1 MQASTPIVSS
11 LGLKAVRI
19 SLLSGAVAAA
29 LGAPA
34 MAQDTGKIELDP
46 FVHTV
51 FEPDEETREY
61 LVTGVKPITITAGFN
76 NVLIAPR
83 FERQT
88 AFRLQGFGVSNAL
101 TGVSLVLP
109 AGKGPV
115 NVLASGG
122 TTTIVMD
129 TTNLPE
135 DDGQGGGSGNE
146 NPDEDLGDLSGF
158 IRLSDESQGDYSDDQ
173 FKAGA
178 MLAHAFANGG
188 RAVLETVG
196 RNPQDVLVI
205 AGHLNVTS
213 DVKMSFGADGSEE
226 TDVNF
231 HVGPSAGIVI
241 NKSWFLGL
249 AEGYGAI
256 RFGEGTRAV
265 FEKGAVFIITDGM
278 DDLRE
283 PDEFEADDEA
293 QEGPVD
299 ERLVFEAAEGSVVT
313 GVEHLE
319 GFLTKD
325 GQVCSMTFE
334 QTEGGWRVVE
344 REWRYEGP
352 LEEVVNALGVEAM
365 KVDAPKALRKE
376 FLRRQS
382 PSEFGK
388 TINWMT
394 ELMVGAGTSTEM
406 IRTAENV
413 VELTSRAAV
422 AFEDDQAVR
431 VSART
436 GSSRGRFKSV
446 DGSTG
451 GFAEWSRD
459 VTGLDLEVHLRH
471 LTRFGGLV
479 VSYADADVGS
489 SFDVFDVSQESNI
502 ASLAVYYGESSDRFA
517 VTGYGMF
524 SGANDKVRVIS
535 TGDMLTTGDPSR
547 RAMTAGVAGSFYPDW
562 GGYKDVN
569 FTGAVSLTNYLKS
582 TYGIAFDGERVMD
595 VEEESRWVGTLQL
608 QAGWHRLFRP
618 ASSSWI
624 KADVTLGG
632 RVRAGDLEVRQTVSA
647 GGASSSVGHDD
658 LTRGEIFGDAALK
671 VRLRD
676 SVAGLHVGGSTGPDG
691 SRSWT
696 GGVSFDYQF

>member
-88 AFRLQGFGVSNAL
+88 TFRLQGFGVSNAL

-115 NVLASGG
+115 NVLAAGG

-365 KVDAPKALRKE
+365 KADAPKALRKE

-471 LTRFGGLV
+471 LNRFGGLV

-647 GGASSSVGHDD
+647 GGASSSIGHED

>member
-88 AFRLQGFGVSNAL
+88 TFRLQGFGVSNAL

-115 NVLASGG
+115 NVLAAGG

-365 KVDAPKALRKE
+365 KADAPKALRKE

-569 FTGAVSLTNYLKS
+569 FTGAVSLTNYIKS

>member
-1 MQASTPIVSS
+1 MKASTPIVPS
-11 LGLKAVRI
+11 LGLNAVRL
-19 SLLSGAVAAA
+19 SLLSGAVTAA

-34 MAQDTGKIELDP
+34 MAQESMEIELDP
-46 FVHTV
+46 FEHTV
-51 FEPDEETREY
+51 FVPGEDTRDV
-61 LVTGVKPITITAGFN
+61 LVTGVKTATITAGFN

-83 FERQT
+83 VEQET
-88 AFRLQGFGVSNAL
+88 TFRLQGFGVSNAL

-129 TTNLPE
+129 TSNLPE
-135 DDGQGGGSGNE
+135 DDGQDGGSGNE
-146 NPDEDLGDLSGF
+146 NPDEDLGDLGGF
-158 IRLSDESQGDYSDDQ
+158 RLLSDENQADYSDGQ

-178 MLAHAFANGG
+178 KLVHAFANGG
-188 RAVLETVG
+188 RAALETVG

-205 AGHLNVTS
+205 AGHLHVTP
-213 DVKMSFGADGSEE
+213 DVQMSFGVEGSEE
-226 TDVNF
+226 TN
-231 HVGPSAGIVI
+231 
-241 NKSWFLGL
+241 
-249 AEGYGAI
+249 
-256 RFGEGTRAV
+256 AV

-283 PDEFEADDEA
+283 PEEFEADDEA
-293 QEGPVD
+293 QEVPVE
-299 ERLVFEAAEGSVVT
+299 ERLVFKAVAGSEVT

-325 GQVCSMTFE
+325 GQVCSMKFE
-334 QTEGGWRVVE
+334 QTEDGWRVVE

>member
-1 MQASTPIVSS
+1 M
-11 LGLKAVRI
+11 
-19 SLLSGAVAAA
+19 
-29 LGAPA
+29 
-34 MAQDTGKIELDP
+34 
-46 FVHTV
+46 
-51 FEPDEETREY
+51 
-61 LVTGVKPITITAGFN
+61 
-76 NVLIAPR
+76 
-83 FERQT
+83 
-88 AFRLQGFGVSNAL
+88 
-101 TGVSLVLP
+101 
-109 AGKGPV
+109 
-115 NVLASGG
+115 
-122 TTTIVMD
+122 
-129 TTNLPE
+129 
-135 DDGQGGGSGNE
+135 
-146 NPDEDLGDLSGF
+146 
-158 IRLSDESQGDYSDDQ
+158 
-173 FKAGA
+173 
-178 MLAHAFANGG
+178 
-188 RAVLETVG
+188 
-196 RNPQDVLVI
+196 
-205 AGHLNVTS
+205 
-213 DVKMSFGADGSEE
+213 
-226 TDVNF
+226 
-231 HVGPSAGIVI
+231 
-241 NKSWFLGL
+241 
-249 AEGYGAI
+249 
-256 RFGEGTRAV
+256 
-265 FEKGAVFIITDGM
+265 
-278 DDLRE
+278 
-283 PDEFEADDEA
+283 
-293 QEGPVD
+293 
-299 ERLVFEAAEGSVVT
+299 
-313 GVEHLE
+313 EHLE

-325 GQVCSMTFE
+325 GQVCSMKFE
-334 QTEGGWRVVE
+334 QTEDGWRVVE

-365 KVDAPKALRKE
+365 KADAPKALRKE

-459 VTGLDLEVHLRH
+459 VTELDLEVHLRH

-647 GGASSSVGHDD
+647 GGTSSSVGHDD

>member
-88 AFRLQGFGVSNAL
+88 TFRLQGFGVSNAL

-365 KVDAPKALRKE
+365 KADAPKALRKE

-647 GGASSSVGHDD
+647 GGTSSSVGHDD

>member
-1 MQASTPIVSS
+1 M
-11 LGLKAVRI
+11 
-19 SLLSGAVAAA
+19 
-29 LGAPA
+29 
-34 MAQDTGKIELDP
+34 
-46 FVHTV
+46 
-51 FEPDEETREY
+51 
-61 LVTGVKPITITAGFN
+61 
-76 NVLIAPR
+76 
-83 FERQT
+83 
-88 AFRLQGFGVSNAL
+88 
-101 TGVSLVLP
+101 
-109 AGKGPV
+109 
-115 NVLASGG
+115 
-122 TTTIVMD
+122 
-129 TTNLPE
+129 
-135 DDGQGGGSGNE
+135 
-146 NPDEDLGDLSGF
+146 
-158 IRLSDESQGDYSDDQ
+158 
-173 FKAGA
+173 
-178 MLAHAFANGG
+178 HAFANGG
-188 RAVLETVG
+188 RAALETVG

-205 AGHLNVTS
+205 AGHLHVTP
-213 DVKMSFGADGSEE
+213 DVQMSFGVEGSEE
-226 TDVNF
+226 TNANF
-231 HVGPSAGIVI
+231 HLGPSAGVVI
-241 NKSWFLGL
+241 NKSWFMGL
-249 AEGYGAI
+249 AEDKGAI
-256 RFGEGTRAV
+256 TFGKGTKAV
-265 FEKGAVFIITDGM
+265 FEKGGVFIITDGM

-283 PDEFEADDEA
+283 PEEFEADDEA
-293 QEGPVD
+293 QEVPVE
-299 ERLVFEAAEGSVVT
+299 ERLVFKAVAGSEVT

-325 GQVCSMTFE
+325 GQVCSMKFE
-334 QTEGGWRVVE
+334 QTEDGWRVVE

>member
-88 AFRLQGFGVSNAL
+88 TFRLQGFGVSNAL

-535 TGDMLTTGDPSR
+535 TGDM
-547 RAMTAGVAGSFYPDW
+547 RA
-562 GGYKDVN
+562 
-569 FTGAVSLTNYLKS
+569 
-582 TYGIAFDGERVMD
+582 I
-595 VEEESRWVGTLQL
+595 
-608 QAGWHRLFRP
+608 RP
-618 ASSSWI
+618 A
-624 KADVTLGG
+624 
-632 RVRAGDLEVRQTVSA
+632 
-647 GGASSSVGHDD
+647 
-658 LTRGEIFGDAALK
+658 
-671 VRLRD
+671 
-676 SVAGLHVGGSTGPDG
+676 GP
-691 SRSWT
+691 
-696 GGVSFDYQF
+696 

>member
-1 MQASTPIVSS
+1 MKASTPIGPS
-11 LGLKAVRI
+11 LGLHAVRL
-19 SLLSGAVAAA
+19 SLLSGAVTAA

-34 MAQDTGKIELDP
+34 MAQESMEIELDP
-46 FVHTV
+46 FEHTV
-51 FEPDEETREY
+51 FVPGEDTRDV
-61 LVTGVKPITITAGFN
+61 LVTGVKTATITAGFN

-83 FERQT
+83 VEQET
-88 AFRLQGFGVSNAL
+88 TFRLQGFGVSNAL

-129 TTNLPE
+129 TSNLPE
-135 DDGQGGGSGNE
+135 DDGQDGGSGNE
-146 NPDEDLGDLSGF
+146 NPDEDLGDLGGVVCF
-158 IRLSDESQGDYSDDQ
+158 PTRIRLIIRTVSSRRGRSLCMRSQT
-173 FKAGA
+173 AGA
-178 MLAHAFANGG
+178 PRLK
-188 RAVLETVG
+188 TVG

-205 AGHLNVTS
+205 AGHLHVTP
-213 DVKMSFGADGSEE
+213 DVQMSFGVEGSEE
-226 TDVNF
+226 TNANF
-231 HVGPSAGIVI
+231 HLGPSAGVVI
-241 NKSWFLGL
+241 NKSWFMGL
-249 AEGYGAI
+249 AEDKGAI
-256 RFGEGTRAV
+256 TFGKGTKAV

-283 PDEFEADDEA
+283 PEEFEADDEA
-293 QEGPVD
+293 QEVPVE
-299 ERLVFEAAEGSVVT
+299 ERLVFKAVAGSEVT

-325 GQVCSMTFE
+325 GQVCSMKFE
-334 QTEGGWRVVE
+334 QTEDGWRVVE

-365 KVDAPKALRKE
+365 KADAPKALRKE

-647 GGASSSVGHDD
+647 GGTSSSVGHDD